1 LTSLRFRWPLLFGL
15 MLLQACSSSPPRRI
29 YVLEGQENPIASV
42 TMDAGRPVVEL
53 KSVLM
58 PDYLDTT
65 DILLRDGQN
74 ELKISPTGRWGERLS
89 VGVTRALGQA
99 LSKRV
104 PGVVVLRSDTSR
116 QPARTL
122 LIDIS
127 TFDIWPDHRCV
138 LTARWRI
145 LGEDGRSLG
154 AGERAT
160 VITPVTPSSNGVED
174 VAVVQAMDGALG
186 QLADHIAA
194 DLTRTL
200 GPLNS
205 RSRLSGR

>member
-1 LTSLRFRWPLLFGL
+1 
-15 MLLQACSSSPPRRI
+15 MLLLGCSAGPPRRI

-42 TMDAGRPVVEL
+42 TSDAGRPVVEL
-53 KSVLM
+53 KSVLL

-65 DILLRDGQN
+65 DMLLRDGQN

-89 VGVTRALGQA
+89 IGVTRALGRA
-99 LSKRV
+99 LTKQL
-104 PGVVVLRSDTSR
+104 PGVVVDRSDTSR

-122 LIDIS
+122 LVNIS
-127 TFDIWPDHRCV
+127 AFDVWPDRRCI
-138 LTARWRI
+138 LTARWTI

-160 VITPVTPSSNGVED
+160 IITSVAPSSNGIED

-186 QLADHIAA
+186 QLADQIAA
-194 DLTRTL
+194 DLTRTP
-200 GPLNS
+200 GTLNTRS
-205 RSRLSGR
+205 RSSGR